1 MASVYSRC
9 KKLIS
14 SNTRSQKCHC
24 VRTELRRANDLI
36 DHVRKLETDVSAL
49 EAKVSDKAV
58 QHAERFHLQRATPD
72 LQQYCTNYNTLKMS
86 FLACGKALVML
97 LEARRLPPRPTGWLE
112 KPAVVYGV
120 TKMTAR

>member
-58 QHAERFHLQRATPD
+58 QHAERFPSSAGYTGFAAVLHQLQHIEDVISGVRKGISDAVRSSKASTPTD
-72 LQQYCTNYNTLKMS
+72 R
-86 FLACGKALVML
+86 LA
-97 LEARRLPPRPTGWLE
+97 
-112 KPAVVYGV
+112 
-120 TKMTAR
+120 